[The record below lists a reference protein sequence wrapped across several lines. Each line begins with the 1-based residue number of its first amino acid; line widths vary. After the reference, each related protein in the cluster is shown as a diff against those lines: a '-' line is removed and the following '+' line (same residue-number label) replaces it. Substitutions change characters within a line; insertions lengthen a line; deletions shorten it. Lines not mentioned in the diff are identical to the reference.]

1 MKVKYEFIFA
11 DNHREEFALNLTG
24 SYLHLEPLPVD
35 ENDSWVKLGFH
46 QCENCPLDPAE
57 HEYCP
62 VARNL
67 LYVVTRFKDHVSYD
81 PVSTRVSTGSRQ
93 IMKNTSLQTGLS
105 SLIGLI
111 MATSGCP
118 VLDKFR
124 PMVFTHLPF
133 SDENETIFRAISVYL
148 LAQYLRAAEGK
159 EADWKLEKFE
169 DMYTR
174 IEEINRAF
182 FKRFR
187 VIKGKDANV
196 NALLILEVF
205 AQIGEFSLS
214 DNWLKSFKPLFTAFL
229 DEQ

>member
-1 MKVKYEFIFA
+1 MKLKYEFVFA
-11 DNHREEFALNLTG
+11 DNHKEEFNLNLKTPR
-24 SYLHLEPLPVD
+24 LLLEPLPVD

-46 QCENCPLDPAE
+46 QCKNCPLDPAE

-67 LYVVTRFKDHVSYD
+67 LYIVTRFKDHVSYHN
-81 PVSTRVSTGSRQ
+81 VLTRVSTGIRQ
-93 IMKNTSLQTGLS
+93 IEKNTSLQSGLS

-133 SDENETIFRAISVYL
+133 SDENETIFRAVSVYL

-159 EADWKLEKFE
+159 KADWKLKKFE
-169 DMYTR
+169 NMYSR

-205 AQIGEFSLS
+205 AQVGELSLT
-214 DNWLKSFKPLFTAFL
+214 DNWIKSFKPLFTAFL
-229 DEQ
+229 DE